1 MISAIFSCDFHILKT
16 VLGMRDWLF
25 CEKLRNSWLQV
36 DRVGIENASWL
47 SWNWKC
53 SRMTWIEKVEKCWNQ
68 QAVPGRGGF
77 HQPARRPPLDRNI
90 QIPTQWAFKLDQIF
104 LNGILQRLPRV
115 SGKGFII
122 EQSNHQVSLTRLSFG
137 SFDFH
142 WTLNLKITFKSL
154 RPC

>member
-1 MISAIFSCDFHILKT
+1 MIIANLSSDFHILKT
-16 VLGMRDWLF
+16 VLGIRNWLF
-25 CEKLRNSWLQV
+25 CEKLRNSWLPV
-36 DRVGIENASWL
+36 DRVGIEKCKLIELELKMQSNDL
-47 SWNWKC
+47 NWK
-53 SRMTWIEKVEKCWNQ
+53 SGEVLKSAGSARQ
-68 QAVPGRGGF
+68 GRIS
-77 HQPARRPPLDRNI
+77 PTRPPLDRNI
-90 QIPTQWAFKLDQIF
+90 QIPMQWAFKLDQIF
-104 LNGILQRLPRV
+104 PNGILQSLPRV

>member
-16 VLGMRDWLF
+16 VLGMRHWLF

-68 QAVPGRGGF
+68 QALPGRGGF

-90 QIPTQWAFKLDQIF
+90 QIPMQWAFKLDQIF
-104 LNGILQRLPRV
+104 PNGILQSLPRV

-142 WTLNLKITFKSL
+142 WALNLEITFKSL